1 MRCSLL
7 NFSNRRRASFF
18 YKLSFICTYL
28 VLFRPFYNL
37 HTPFLTPFLL
47 EFPRLSSL
55 LFSPLCNSFF
65 VSALYL
71 FLSIKYLTKRTDIW
85 QRRIIGNSCIIIVSN
100 VMRCSRFNPSSINNR
115 ESTRGFRVFIQNN
128 FVKYLMVLR
137 RNLVIVDK
145 KIKMLTFFF
154 YIIIID

>member
-1 MRCSLL
+1 MFPLKFFESSTNKFLL
-7 NFSNRRRASFF
+7 Q
-18 YKLSFICTYL
+18 LSFICTYL

-37 HTPFLTPFLL
+37 HTPFLTPFLP

>member
-1 MRCSLL
+1 MKCSLL
-7 NFSNRRRASFF
+7 NFSNRRRTSFF
-18 YKLSFICTYL
+18 YSCRSFALISFYFDLSIICIR
-28 VLFRPFYNL
+28 LFLRRFCP
-37 HTPFLTPFLL
+37 
-47 EFPRLSSL
+47 SSL
-55 LFSPLCNSFF
+55 DFRLFYSRLCATLSLYPPSFF
-65 VSALYL
+65 IHQVFNEKNRYL
-71 FLSIKYLTKRTDIW
+71 AKAN
-85 QRRIIGNSCIIIVSN
+85 NSCVIIVSN